1 MNIDHIP
8 LDRLSVS
15 KANMRAG
22 KKPPDITDILP
33 SIIKRGVISP
43 LFIRPNCQDGHFEIV
58 AGKRRYYASLEA
70 ARQGKDDVTLPCITL
85 AEGDDADAL
94 EISMIENMLR
104 QAPDQV
110 TQWESYTRLVKE
122 GRSVEDIAAT
132 FALTELQV
140 KRILALGNL
149 LPRIREA
156 FRAEEIDAPTV
167 KHLTL
172 ATKAQQ
178 KAWLA
183 LFEDKEGYAPRGS
196 QLKAWL
202 FGGASIS
209 TSMAL
214 FDLADFDGAIVKDF
228 FEEDGYFA
236 DADQFWAAQGTEIEQ
251 RKAAYLEDG
260 WSSVEIIP
268 PGTHFN
274 DWQYERTPKRKGG
287 RVYIQVKAKGEVI
300 FHEGYL
306 TDKEARRR
314 DDETSGTIK
323 QPAPA
328 RPEITSAMTSY
339 IDLHRHAAVRSALAA
354 QPSLALRVMVA
365 HAICG
370 SPLWRVEV
378 QDQRSR
384 NAAVTESIETCVAEA
399 RFDERRRAVLEV
411 LGGAAQGSGDAQ
423 HRWNGCGG
431 FDPESPEVT
440 KGHEP
445 EQGITGLFARLL
457 EIPDRT
463 VLEVLAIVMA
473 ETLASGSCLIESIG
487 LHIGVDMAEYWV
499 ADDAFYGLIRDREV
513 LTAILSEVGG
523 TAVAQAH
530 AAEKT
535 KVIKSVINDFLTGE
549 NGRTK
554 QEHWVPRWMAFPP
567 TAYTE
572 RGGVATVAA
581 ANRVRWQAEVEV
593 PLDPASSTKGAA
605 EVTEDGDAETADALE
620 EAEEQRL
627 AA

>member
-1 MNIDHIP
+1 MHIDQIA
-8 LDRLSVS
+8 LDHLSVS

-22 KKPPDITDILP
+22 KKPPDISDILP

-43 LFIRPNCQDGHFEIV
+43 LFVRPNCNPGHFEIV

-70 ARQGKDDVTLPCITL
+70 ARQGQDGVTLPCITL
-85 AEGDDADAL
+85 GEGDDAEAL

-104 QAPDQV
+104 QSPDQV

-172 ATKAQQ
+172 ASKAQQ

-183 LFEDKEGYAPRGS
+183 LFEDSDGYAPRGS

-202 FGGASIS
+202 FGGASIA
-209 TSMAL
+209 TGAAL
-214 FDLADFDGAIVKDF
+214 FDLAAFDGQIVKDLF
-228 FEEDGYFA
+228 GDEGYFA
-236 DADQFWAAQGTEIEQ
+236 DADQFWAAQSAEIER

-260 WSSVEIIP
+260 WSAVEIVP
-268 PGTHFN
+268 AGVYFQTWEH
-274 DWQYERTPKRKGG
+274 EKTAKRKGG
-287 RVYIQVKAKGEVI
+287 RVYIDVNGKGEVA

-306 TDKEARRR
+306 THKEARRQG
-314 DDETSGTIK
+314 EGGSEAAK

-328 RPEITSAMTSY
+328 RPEITAAMTSY

-354 QPSLALRVMVA
+354 NSGVALRVMVA

-370 SPLWRVEV
+370 SPLWGVRV

-384 NAAVTESIETCVAEA
+384 NEAITESIETSVAESG
-399 RFDERRRAVLEV
+399 FDERRRAVLAVLGFDPDEASVTLGHEPRNGVSGLFQRLLELPDAVVMEV
-411 LGGAAQGSGDAQ
+411 LG
-423 HRWNGCGG
+423 
-431 FDPESPEVT
+431 V
-440 KGHEP
+440 
-445 EQGITGLFARLL
+445 
-457 EIPDRT
+457 
-463 VLEVLAIVMA
+463 VMA
-473 ETLASGSCLIESIG
+473 ETLASGTGLIETIG
-487 LHIGVDMAEYWV
+487 LHLGVKMADFWV

-513 LTAILSEVGG
+513 LTEVLREVGG
-523 TAVAQAH
+523 DTVAQAH
-530 AAEKT
+530 AAEKGKT
-535 KVIKSVINDFLTGE
+535 IKGVINDYLTGGNDRAKVE
-549 NGRTK
+549 
-554 QEHWVPRWMAFPP
+554 QWVPRWMAFPP
-567 TAYTE
+567 SAYTQ

-581 ANRVRWQAEVEV
+581 AYRAAWLAESEV
-593 PLDPASSTKGAA
+593 PLDPDPAA
-605 EVTEDGDAETADALE
+605 ADAAGEVDNGDNETADALD
-620 EAEEQRL
+620 EADEQRL

>member
-1 MNIDHIP
+1 MHIDQIP

-22 KKPPDITDILP
+22 KKPPDISDILP

-43 LFIRPNCQDGHFEIV
+43 LFVRPNCNAGHFEIV

-70 ARQGKDDVTLPCITL
+70 AQQGQDGVTLPCITL
-85 AEGDDADAL
+85 GEGDDAEAL
-94 EISMIENMLR
+94 EVSMIENMLR
-104 QAPDQV
+104 QNPDQV

-156 FRAEEIDAPTV
+156 FRAEEIDAATV

-183 LFEDKEGYAPRGS
+183 LFEDTDGYAPRGS

-202 FGGASIS
+202 FGGASIA
-209 TSMAL
+209 TSAAL
-214 FDLADFDGAIVKDF
+214 FDLAEFDGQIVKDLF
-228 FEEDGYFA
+228 GDEGYFA
-236 DADQFWAAQGTEIEQ
+236 DADQFWAAQSAEIER

-260 WSSVEIIP
+260 WSAVEIVP
-268 PGTHFN
+268 AGVYFQTWEH
-274 DWQYERTPKRKGG
+274 EKTPKRKGG
-287 RVYIQVKAKGEVI
+287 RVYIDVNGKGEVA

-306 TDKEARRR
+306 TRKEARRQG
-314 DDETSGTIK
+314 EGGSEAAK
-323 QPAPA
+323 QPATV
-328 RPEITSAMTSY
+328 RPEITGAMTSY

-354 QPSLALRVMVA
+354 NSGVALRVMVA

-370 SPLWRVEV
+370 SPLWGVRV

-384 NAAVTESIETCVAEA
+384 NEAITESIETSLAEA
-399 RFDERRRAVLEV
+399 RFDERRRAVLAVLNFDPDEASLTLGHEPRNGVSGLFLRLLELPDAVVMEV
-411 LGGAAQGSGDAQ
+411 LG
-423 HRWNGCGG
+423 
-431 FDPESPEVT
+431 V
-440 KGHEP
+440 
-445 EQGITGLFARLL
+445 
-457 EIPDRT
+457 
-463 VLEVLAIVMA
+463 VMA
-473 ETLASGSCLIESIG
+473 ETLASGTGLIETIG
-487 LHIGVDMAEYWV
+487 LHLGVKMADYWV

-523 TAVAQAH
+523 ASVAQAH
-530 AAEKT
+530 AAEKDKT
-535 KVIKSVINDFLTGE
+535 IKSVINDYLTGGNDRAKVE
-549 NGRTK
+549 N
-554 QEHWVPRWMAFPP
+554 WVPRWMAFPP
-567 TAYTE
+567 SAYTQ

-581 ANRVRWQAEVEV
+581 ANRAAWLAEPEA
-593 PLDPASSTKGAA
+593 PLDPDPAPADAA
-605 EVTEDGDAETADALE
+605 VEAEDGDTEATDALE
-620 EAEEQRL
+620 EIDGQRL

>member
-22 KKPPDITDILP
+22 KKPPDIADILP
-33 SIIKRGVISP
+33 SVIKRGVISP
-43 LFIRPNCQDGHFEIV
+43 VFIRPNLVLSEVEGCQDGHFEII

-85 AEGDDADAL
+85 ADGDDADAL

-140 KRILALGNL
+140 KRILALGDL

-178 KAWLA
+178 RAWLA
-183 LFEDKEGYAPRGS
+183 LFEDADGYAPRGS

-209 TSMAL
+209 TSAAL
-214 FDLADFDGAIVKDF
+214 FDLGDFDGPIVKDF
-228 FEEDGYFA
+228 FEDDGYFA
-236 DADQFWAAQGTEIEQ
+236 DADQFWAAQSAEIER

-260 WSSVEIIP
+260 WSAVEIVP
-268 PGTHFN
+268 AGVYFQT
-274 DWQYERTPKRKGG
+274 WEYEKTPKRKGG
-287 RVYIQVKAKGEVI
+287 RIYIDVKAKGEVI

-306 TDKEARRR
+306 TDKEARRQSAGGS
-314 DDETSGTIK
+314 EAAK

-339 IDLHRHAAVRSALAA
+339 IDLHRHAAVRSALATK
-354 QPSLALRVMVA
+354 PSLALRVMVA

-378 QDQRSR
+378 QSQRSR
-384 NAAVTESIETCVAEA
+384 NQAVDESIETCVAEA
-399 RFDERRRAVLEV
+399 RFDEQRRAVLAV
-411 LGGAAQGSGDAQ
+411 L
-423 HRWNGCGG
+423 G
-431 FDPESPEVT
+431 FDPESPTVT

-445 EQGITGLFARLL
+445 MSGITGLFARLL

-463 VLEVLAIVMA
+463 VMEVLATVMA
-473 ETLASGSCLIESIG
+473 ETLFSGSCLIESIG
-487 LHIGVDMAEYWV
+487 LHIGIDMADYWV
-499 ADDAFYGLIRDREV
+499 ADDAFYSLVRDREV
-513 LTAILSEVGG
+513 LTEVLREVGG
-523 TAVAQAH
+523 DTVAQAH
-530 AAEKT
+530 VAEKGKT
-535 KVIKSVINDFLTGE
+535 IKGVINDFLTGE
-549 NGRTK
+549 NGRAK
-554 QEHWVPRWMAFPP
+554 RDHWIPRWMAFPP

-581 ANRVRWQAEVEV
+581 ANRVRWQAETEEPEGSVTMEVE
-593 PLDPASSTKGAA
+593 
-605 EVTEDGDAETADALE
+605 E
-620 EAEEQRL
+620 ERL

>member
-1 MNIDHIP
+1 MHIDQIP
-8 LDRLSVS
+8 LDHLSVS
-15 KANMRAG
+15 KANMRSG
-22 KKPPDITDILP
+22 KKPPDISDILP

-43 LFIRPNCQDGHFEIV
+43 LFVRPNCNPGHFEIV

-85 AEGDDADAL
+85 GDGDDAEAL

-104 QAPDQV
+104 QNPDQV

-149 LPRIREA
+149 LPRIRDA

-183 LFEDKEGYAPRGS
+183 LFEDADGYAPRGQ

-202 FGGASIS
+202 FGGVSIS
-209 TSMAL
+209 TGAAL
-214 FDLADFDGAIVKDF
+214 FDLAAFDGQIVKDL
-228 FEEDGYFA
+228 FEDEGYFA
-236 DADQFWAAQGTEIEQ
+236 DADQFWAAQSAEIER
-251 RKAAYLEDG
+251 RKAAFLEDG
-260 WSSVEIIP
+260 WSAVEIVP
-268 PGTHFN
+268 AGVYFQTWEH
-274 DWQYERTPKRKGG
+274 EKTPKRKGG
-287 RVYIQVKAKGEVI
+287 RVYIDVNGKGEVV

-306 TDKEARRR
+306 THKESRRQG
-314 DDETSGTIK
+314 EGGSEAAK

-354 QPSLALRVMVA
+354 NSGVALRVMVA

-370 SPLWRVEV
+370 SPLWGVRV

-384 NAAVTESIETCVAEA
+384 NEAITESIETSVAEA
-399 RFDERRRAVLEV
+399 RFDERRRAVLAVLNFDPDEASLTLGHEPRNGVSGLFLRLLELPDAVVMEV
-411 LGGAAQGSGDAQ
+411 LG
-423 HRWNGCGG
+423 
-431 FDPESPEVT
+431 
-440 KGHEP
+440 
-445 EQGITGLFARLL
+445 
-457 EIPDRT
+457 
-463 VLEVLAIVMA
+463 IVMA
-473 ETLASGSCLIESIG
+473 ETLASGTGLIETIG
-487 LHIGVDMAEYWV
+487 LHLGIKMADYWV

-513 LTAILSEVGG
+513 LTEVLREIGG
-523 TAVAQAH
+523 DVVAQAH
-530 AAEKT
+530 AAEKGKT
-535 KVIKSVINDFLTGE
+535 IKGVINDFLTGG
-549 NGRTK
+549 NGRAK
-554 QEHWVPRWMAFPP
+554 RDHWVPRWMAFPP
-567 TAYTE
+567 SAYTQ

-581 ANRVRWQAEVEV
+581 ANRAAWLAEPEV
-593 PLDPASSTKGAA
+593 PRDPDPAPAYAA
-605 EVTEDGDAETADALE
+605 GEVDNGDTETADALDE
-620 EAEEQRL
+620 SDEQRL